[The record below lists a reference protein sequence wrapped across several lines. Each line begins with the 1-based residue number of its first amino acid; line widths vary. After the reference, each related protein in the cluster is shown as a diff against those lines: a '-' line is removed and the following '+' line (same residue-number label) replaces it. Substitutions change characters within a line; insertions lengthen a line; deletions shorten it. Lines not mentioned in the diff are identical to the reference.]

1 MPDVA
6 LLRSGRPNGGASG
19 GSILTQVEARP
30 QSRNGV
36 WVLIRRLTPAS
47 RQRSIPLMNL
57 AETLIQVWQQ
67 ALVEGKGAVELEGK
81 RYRVMATRA
90 KKLCA
95 VEFNYG
101 AQRIAGIGQNP
112 QTSSRWAAL
121 AREGKRI
128 MQFSCARRYFA
139 NVCEGKLTRY
149 PAWCTLDLPE

>member
-1 MPDVA
+1 
-6 LLRSGRPNGGASG
+6 
-19 GSILTQVEARP
+19 VEARP

-47 RQRSIPLMNL
+47 GQRSILLMNL
-57 AETLIQVWQQ
+57 AETLLQVWQQ

-81 RYRVMATRA
+81 RYRVMTTRA
-90 KKLCA
+90 KKLRA

-101 AQRIAGIGQNP
+101 PQQIAGIEQNP

-121 AREGKRI
+121 AREGNRI
-128 MQFSCARRYFA
+128 MQFSCTRRYFA

-149 PAWCTLDLPE
+149 PAWRALNLPE